1 LWPTARGKIDA
12 FVEGGRQNDLPTQED
27 MVNILIVCGEQR
39 IESSVDE
46 FLALNDFRDRKHF
59 LACMKASEVYTGYG
73 ARNIIWPAVADGFE
87 RASGGSHSF
96 SKSAGLTLRTAS
108 SEGVVV

>member
-1 LWPTARGKIDA
+1 
-12 FVEGGRQNDLPTQED
+12 
-27 MVNILIVCGEQR
+27 
-39 IESSVDE
+39 
-46 FLALNDFRDRKHF
+46 
-59 LACMKASEVYTGYG
+59 MKASEVYTGYG